1 MNNTFLLFYSPKPRS
16 KVWIVKIG
24 LLTALSK
31 PVSRFCCL
39 CITRLVTFLLA
50 FAHFA
55 SVPCSIFG
63 ALAVDLWQIYW
74 TASSGSCE
82 FSQKNVQLT
91 SCHGP
96 YRNPLPPFPSHAHE
110 HHCHNNVMLSLL
122 SVLERH
128 FPFLAF
134 EAVKHGGNN
143 TIELVT
149 MNEIHTNQR
158 QRIYG
163 CLLFTRGNQLLHHFV
178 HRL

>member
-1 MNNTFLLFYSPKPRS
+1 MS
-16 KVWIVKIG
+16 
-24 LLTALSK
+24 ALSK
-31 PVSRFCCL
+31 PASGFCCL

-74 TASSGSCE
+74 NASSGSCE
-82 FSQKNVQLT
+82 FSQKNVQLA
-91 SCHGP
+91 SYHGP
-96 YRNPLPPFPSHAHE
+96 SRNPPPPPPSPPSHTHE
-110 HHCHNNVMLSLL
+110 HHSHNNVMLSLL

-143 TIELVT
+143 TIQLVT

-178 HRL
+178 LRL